1 MLYLEHFF
9 DDNDTS
15 IIHLE
20 VRRKRNQ
27 NYRILPHVRGR
38 PCVSPGWGGGGGG
51 IAGHILK
58 CVRPPKN

>member
-38 PCVSPGWGGGGGG
+38 PCVSPGWGGGGGELQG
-51 IAGHILK
+51 TY
-58 CVRPPKN
+58 